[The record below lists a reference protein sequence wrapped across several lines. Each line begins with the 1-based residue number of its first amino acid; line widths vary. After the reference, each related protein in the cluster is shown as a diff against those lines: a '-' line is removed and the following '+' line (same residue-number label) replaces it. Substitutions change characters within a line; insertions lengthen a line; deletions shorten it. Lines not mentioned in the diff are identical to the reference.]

1 MKKSESQE
9 SKSPSQ
15 LIDARIEELGDWRGR
30 MLSRLRSLVKEA
42 DPEVVE
48 EWKWRGVPVWSH
60 DGLICT
66 GETYKNVVKMTF
78 AQGAAL
84 NDPSGLFNSSLDGN
98 TRRAIDFRE
107 GEKVDE
113 EALKTLV
120 RAAVTLNKSKRNRKA
135 TPPAANGNLKR
146 DEAGAKAGSRAKGA
160 ATPKRAASEAKPG
173 KPQKGEKA
181 GVVLLSGGNPQI
193 AKADGDAPVQAYIAA
208 MPGWKSDLGK
218 RLDALI
224 MRNVPDVRKAVKWN
238 SPFYGVEGRGWF
250 LGLHC
255 FSKYVKVA
263 FFRGASLRPLPPGP
277 SKDKDT
283 RYIDIYEGDE
293 LDEALL
299 GSWVKQAAA
308 LPGFLAPRP

>member
-1 MKKSESQE
+1 
-9 SKSPSQ
+9 
-15 LIDARIEELGDWRGR
+15 
-30 MLSRLRSLVKEA
+30 
-42 DPEVVE
+42 
-48 EWKWRGVPVWSH
+48 
-60 DGLICT
+60 
-66 GETYKNVVKMTF
+66 VKMTF

-135 TPPAANGNLKR
+135 TP
-146 DEAGAKAGSRAKGA
+146 
-160 ATPKRAASEAKPG
+160 KRAASEAKPG

-193 AKADGDAPVQAYIAA
+193 TKADGEAPVQAYIAA